1 MSGAI
6 YISHHAPLLEM
17 PALSWYGLHMEK
29 TPFELTPEQKSLLAS
44 LALETGKTIPAL
56 IAEALHRLQ
65 EQERLGQVQD
75 DTVRESAIQPRKT
88 CKPIWEKFIEA
99 SRQIPDEELDRLPT
113 DLAAQ
118 VDHYVYGTPKR

>member
-1 MSGAI
+1 
-6 YISHHAPLLEM
+6 
-17 PALSWYGLHMEK
+17 MEK

-44 LALETGKTIPAL
+44 LALETGKPIPAL
-56 IAEALHRLQ
+56 LAEALQRLQ

-75 DTVRESAIQPRKT
+75 DTARESAIQPRKT
-88 CKPIWEKFIEA
+88 REPIWEKFIEA

>member
-1 MSGAI
+1 MSESI
-6 YISHHAPLLEM
+6 YISHHALLLEM
-17 PALSWYGLHMEK
+17 PTLSWYGLPMEK

-44 LALETGKTIPAL
+44 LALETGKPIPAL
-56 IAEALHRLQ
+56 IAEALQRLQ
-65 EQERLGQVQD
+65 EQEHLSQAQD
-75 DTVRESAIQPRKT
+75 DSARESAKRPRRIR
-88 CKPIWEKFIEA
+88 KPIWEKFIEA